1 MKFSNFSLYTF
12 FILYQTYTLKNT
24 QRLGLSFQVF
34 DYLSFK
40 FECFANLLQISKII
54 LKKFFYFLSIDLSIN
69 FDFFLVF
76 KIDTQIHTQK
86 INEKD
91 SQNTLTQNSNTQ
103 KIENSNTNL
112 NL

>member
-1 MKFSNFSLYTF
+1 M
-12 FILYQTYTLKNT
+12 I
-24 QRLGLSFQVF
+24 
-34 DYLSFK
+34 
-40 FECFANLLQISKII
+40 
-54 LKKFFYFLSIDLSIN
+54 
-69 FDFFLVF
+69 FFLVF

-112 NL
+112 NLWVFLGAYVCRDAEKIRFDRGLNSGPSAC